1 MKWGIRRYQNY
12 DGTLTEAGKKH
23 TYSGKQFRNI
33 AETYNDKQDISGLT
47 SRNDLVKRYNYWEE
61 AYYDY
66 ADRNDSSEKARET
79 FVKKYCKDTGTSIAK
94 INKVKYSDMED
105 YIRNDIS
112 KDSHIQSERAKLKDA
127 WNTAKSD
134 YEKATDK
141 MVKEFANASVQID
154 KGTIKASDFIKNNID
169 YYYIMD
175 LETREDFDYMYDT
188 PGGCSEVANIPKKMA
203 TNIAIQYGLS
213 DIPKRQIEMIDY
225 LSNDEDKYYTYPR

>member
-1 MKWGIRRYQNY
+1 MKWGVRRYQNY

-23 TYSGKQFRNI
+23 TYSGRQFRNI
-33 AETYNDKQDISGLT
+33 AETYNDKQNISGMT
-47 SRNDLVKRYNYWEE
+47 SRNDLVKQYKYWEE

-66 ADRNDSSEKARET
+66 ADRNDSSEKAREA
-79 FVKKYCKDTGTSIAK
+79 FVKKYCKDTGTSIDK

-112 KDSHIQSERAKLKDA
+112 KDSNIQSERAKLKEA

-141 MVKEFANASVQID
+141 MVKEFANVSV
-154 KGTIKASDFIKNNID
+154 KVNSGTIKASDFIENKID
-169 YYYIMD
+169 YYYIMN
-175 LETREDFDYMYDT
+175 LETREDFDYMYDA
-188 PGGCSEVANIPKKMA
+188 PGGCSEVADIPKKMA

-213 DIPKRQIEMIDY
+213 DVPDRSKDVMEH
-225 LSNDEDKYYTYPR
+225 LSNSKDKYGKYYR